1 MGVKFLAGLGISDGA
16 KGMMFVIEV
25 LNREVLYYK

>member
-16 KGMMFVIEV
+16 KGIMFVIEV
-25 LNREVLYYK
+25 LNRVNIIL